1 MKTVIILFLAAGLA
15 APASACSMG
24 SYATVDLPFCV
35 NPEPNKSSAPE
46 KSITVLRKHRG
57 GWSMEPL
64 HQGFGGPYVLGTI
77 GAGKTIL
84 AVVACEGQRDKV
96 LNAEEF
102 MKEFSETHVPS
113 LCGGQEV
120 LVHTVLKAEKDARAR
135 ALGYDGVYHFPKV
148 ELGCVDG
155 KTVQDNF
162 RTLGQILGDFVMS
175 VQAFMDRQERV
186 PAGFAEL
193 KEVTLA
199 NPLPPD
205 PWGAP
210 LKFDVSKD
218 RVRLLSS
225 GPDGKYGN
233 EDDEVVCTVK
243 KGQSTH
249 ILVFKGTDMDYDD
262 DYRAYLKAQG
272 FK

>member
-1 MKTVIILFLAAGLA
+1 MKAVIILFCVLGLA
-15 APASACSMG
+15 APAAACSMG
-24 SYATVDLPFCV
+24 SYTTVDLPFCV
-35 NPEPNKSSAPE
+35 SPEPGKSSMPA
-46 KSITVLRKHRG
+46 KSLTVLRKHWG

-64 HQGFGGPYVLGTI
+64 SQGFGGPHRLGVI
-77 GAGKTIL
+77 GAKKTIL
-84 AVVACEGQRDKV
+84 AVVACEAQRDQV
-96 LNAEEF
+96 LNAEEY

-113 LCGGQEV
+113 LCDGQKV
-120 LVHTVLKAEKDARAR
+120 LVHTVLKAEKDARAL
-135 ALGYDGVYHFPKV
+135 ALGHDGLYHFPKI

-155 KTVQDNF
+155 RTVQDNL

-175 VQAFMDRQERV
+175 VQAFMEKEGRP
-186 PAGFAEL
+186 PAGVAEL

-205 PWGAP
+205 PWGAA
-210 LKFDVSKD
+210 LKFQVSGKG
-218 RVRLLSS
+218 VKLLSS

-233 EDDEVVCTVK
+233 EDDEEVCSVK

-249 ILVFKGTDMDYDD
+249 ILVFKGSDMDYDD
-262 DYRAYLKAQG
+262 DYRAYLKERG